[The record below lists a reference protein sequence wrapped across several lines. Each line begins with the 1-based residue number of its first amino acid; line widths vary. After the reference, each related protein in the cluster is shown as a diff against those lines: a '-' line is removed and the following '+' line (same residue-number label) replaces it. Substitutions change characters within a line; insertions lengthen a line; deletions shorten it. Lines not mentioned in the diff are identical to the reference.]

1 MDALS
6 LEALMYDSSKCRQLS
21 TEQKR
26 ELVYELSKWSEG
38 ASEML
43 QAWSRQE
50 ILQVLCAELGKERK
64 YTGLT
69 KSKIIEQLLKIIHE
83 KKAQELGTASV
94 LETDKSLDNC
104 ERTPKRQR
112 KSDHPNSLPL
122 SPDACLENTIYC
134 KNSACKAKLNSD
146 DVFCKRCSCCIC
158 RQYDDNKDPSL
169 WLICNSDPPFLDMA
183 CSMSCH
189 LECALRHEKSGIS
202 KDRQGKG
209 LDGSFRCVSC
219 GKVNDLLGS
228 WRKQLVVARDTR
240 RVDILCYRL
249 SLGQKMLD
257 GTKIYP
263 NLYEIVDGAVK
274 NLEEDVGPLTGL
286 PVKKARGIVNR
297 LSSGPEIQRV
307 CAFAV
312 ESLDLILANR
322 VSYTPEKLVKFED
335 LHASSVTVILDSDDS
350 NLRNVSSY
358 TLWHRKVDDADYP
371 LEPTCRLFEPK
382 IKFLISGLT
391 PATHYL
397 LKVVPLITG
406 RETVFCELQF
416 HTRNSQDEV
425 LNLNSTSSEVERSQS
440 PATNCSI
447 SNPSSVEDETN
458 NENRRDNYPPFCD
471 NTDKTATT
479 NLLHDKETT
488 EDVISFLDEDPMG
501 NDEALNVRNKEP
513 PSGHMVEDTR
523 CDNGSKTPCRASL
536 ECVPYVDSSETGLPI
551 TPSKMES
558 MKDVNGRS
566 NRTKINEKDVEIALK
581 KRSGETGDEQSNGI
595 GDKEFEYYVKV
606 IRWLECEGHIDTTF
620 RQKFLTWYSMRAT
633 SREVRVVKVFIDT
646 FIEDPSS
653 LAAQLVDTFNEVVS
667 NKRCAAVPHGF
678 CMKLWH

>member
-21 TEQKR
+21 MDQKR
-26 ELVYELSKWSEG
+26 ELVYELSKWSEV
-38 ASEML
+38 APEML

-69 KSKIIEQLLKIIHE
+69 KSKIIELLLKIVHD
-83 KKAQELGTASV
+83 KKALELGTANV
-94 LETDKSLDNC
+94 LETDKSEENG
-104 ERTPKRQR
+104 ERTLKRQR
-112 KSDHPNSLPL
+112 KSDRPNCLLGTS
-122 SPDACLENTIYC
+122 DTCLESTIYC
-134 KNSACKAKLNSD
+134 KNSACKAKLNSHD
-146 DVFCKRCSCCIC
+146 GFCKRCSCCIC
-158 RQYDDNKDPSL
+158 LQYDDNKDPSL
-169 WLICNSDPPFLDMA
+169 WLICNSDPPFLGMA

-228 WRKQLVVARDTR
+228 WRKQLVVASDTR

-257 GTKIYP
+257 GTKIYQ
-263 NLYEIVDGAVK
+263 NLYEIVDGVVK
-274 NLEEDVGPLTGL
+274 KLEDDVGPLTGL

-297 LSSGPEIQRV
+297 LSSGPEIQRL
-307 CAFAV
+307 CAFAI
-312 ESLDLILANR
+312 ESLDLILSNR

-350 NLRNVSSY
+350 NLRNASSY
-358 TLWHRKVDDADYP
+358 TLWHRKVDDAEYP

-391 PATHYL
+391 PATHYF
-397 LKVVPLITG
+397 LKVVPLVTG
-406 RETVFCELQF
+406 RETGFCELLFQ
-416 HTRNSQDEV
+416 TRNSQDEV

-440 PATNCSI
+440 PATNCSSL
-447 SNPSSVEDETN
+447 SNPSSIEDETN
-458 NENRRDNYPPFCD
+458 NENRRDNYPQFCS
-471 NTDKTATT
+471 NNDKTATT
-479 NLLHDKETT
+479 NLLHEETT
-488 EDVISFLDEDPMG
+488 EDVISFLDEGPMG
-501 NDEALNVRNKEP
+501 NDEALNVRNKEL
-513 PSGHMVEDTR
+513 PSGQMVEETR
-523 CDNGSKTPCRASL
+523 CCDNGSKTPRRTSL
-536 ECVPYVDSSETGLPI
+536 EYVPYVDSSETGLPI

-566 NRTKINEKDVEIALK
+566 NRTKINENGVEIVF
-581 KRSGETGDEQSNGI
+581 KRSGEMGDEQNNGI

-606 IRWLECEGHIDTTF
+606 IRWLECEGHIDTAF

-653 LAAQLVDTFNEVVS
+653 LAGQLADIFSEVAS
-667 NKRCAAVPHGF
+667 NKRCAAVPPGF

>member
-1 MDALS
+1 M
-6 LEALMYDSSKCRQLS
+6 
-21 TEQKR
+21 EQKR
-26 ELVYELSKWSEG
+26 ELVYELSKWSDG
-38 ASEML
+38 ASDML

-69 KSKIIEQLLKIIHE
+69 KSKIIEQLLKIVNE
-83 KKAQELGTASV
+83 KKALGLGTAYV
-94 LETDKSLDNC
+94 LETDKSLENG
-104 ERTPKRQR
+104 ERTPKRQK
-112 KSDHPNSLPL
+112 KSDYPNCLPVIT
-122 SPDACLENTIYC
+122 DACLENTIYC
-134 KNSACKAKLNSD
+134 KNSACKAKLYSD
-146 DVFCKRCSCCIC
+146 DSFCKRCSCCIC

-169 WLICNSDPPFLDMA
+169 WLICNSDPPFLGVA

-257 GTKIYP
+257 GTKLYQ
-263 NLYEIVDGAVK
+263 NLYEIVNGMVK
-274 NLEEDVGPLTGL
+274 KLGEEVGPLTGL

-297 LSSGPEIQRV
+297 LSSGPEIQRL
-307 CAFAV
+307 CSFGV
-312 ESLDLILANR
+312 ESLDLILSNR

-335 LHASSVTVILDSDDS
+335 LHASSVTVILGSDEWS
-350 NLRNVSSY
+350 LKNVSSY
-358 TLWHRKVDDADYP
+358 TLWHRKIDDAEYP

-382 IKFLISGLT
+382 IKFLLSGLA
-391 PATHYL
+391 PSTHYI
-397 LKVVPLITG
+397 LKVVPHVTG
-406 RETVFCELQF
+406 REAGFCELQF
-416 HTRNSQDEV
+416 QTRNSQDEV

-440 PATNCSI
+440 PATNYSSL

-458 NENRRDNYPPFCD
+458 NENRRENYPPFCV

-479 NLLHDKETT
+479 NLLHEKEAM

-501 NDEALNVRNKEP
+501 SDNALNIRNKEL
-513 PSGHMVEDTR
+513 PSVQMVEETR
-523 CDNGSKTPCRASL
+523 CDNGSKTPRRTSL

-551 TPSKMES
+551 TPSKMEN

-566 NRTKINEKDVEIALK
+566 NRTKINEKDVETAFK
-581 KRSGETGDEQSNGI
+581 KRSGETGDEESNGL

-606 IRWLECEGHIDTTF
+606 IRWLECEGHIDKEF
-620 RQKFLTWYSMRAT
+620 RQKFLTWYGMRAT
-633 SREVRVVKVFIDT
+633 SREVRVMKVFIDT
-646 FIEDPSS
+646 FIEDPPS
-653 LAAQLVDTFNEVVS
+653 LAGQLVDTFNEVS
-667 NKRCAAVPHGF
+667 NKRCAAVPSGF